1 MKVSA
6 LSDALQ
12 SVEDGGML
20 TTDEESNGSVRSSY
34 DGRKVDF
41 QFESWKMMEKL
52 DPFDG
57 SVLDGIFF
65 FEGNSMP
72 KAFNFH

>member
-20 TTDEESNGSVRSSY
+20 TTDEESNGSVWSSY
-34 DGRKVDF
+34 DGRKVNF

-57 SVLDGIFF
+57 SVLDGNVFF
-65 FEGNSMP
+65 
-72 KAFNFH
+72 